1 MIHTIDLGFLDTPQ
15 TIAAYVLEHPDGP
28 VLIETGPYSTYPA
41 LEQGL
46 QKIGI
51 APESLQA
58 VLLTHIHLDH
68 AGSAWAF
75 AQKGVPIFV
84 HPLGERHLAQPEKLL
99 ASAKRIYQDMMDQ
112 LWGTMEPIATEQL
125 RTVKDGTEV
134 LPGIRALHS
143 PGHAVHHIAW
153 QWEDVIFTGDVAGVR
168 IGNGIVVPPCPP
180 PDIQVEDWQRSI
192 QVLREASPTSLYLTH
207 YGEITD
213 VETHLDALEKRLL
226 DWANWMKPRFEAGDS
241 VTEIA
246 PDFEQYVRKELVD
259 HGLDQEGLRQY
270 DAANPP
276 WMSVAGLLRY
286 WKKKSERS

>member
-1 MIHTIDLGFLDTPQ
+1 MIHTIDLGFLGIPK

-28 VLIETGPYSTYPA
+28 VLIETGPYSTFPA
-41 LEQGL
+41 LEKGL
-46 QKIGI
+46 QQLDT
-51 APESLQA
+51 APEDLQA

-75 AQKGVPIFV
+75 AQKGVPVYV
-84 HPLGERHLAQPEKLL
+84 HPKGGRHLAQPEKLL
-99 ASAKRIYQDMMDQ
+99 ASAKRIYEDMMDQ
-112 LWGTMEPIATEQL
+112 LWGTMEPIPADQL
-125 RTVKDGTEV
+125 HTVEDGAEV
-134 LPGIRALHS
+134 LPGIRAIYS

-168 IGNGIVVPPCPP
+168 IGKGIVVPPCPP
-180 PDIQVEDWQRSI
+180 PDIHVEDWQTSI
-192 QVLREASPTSLYLTH
+192 QALRDAAPKSLYLTH

-226 DWANWMKPRFEAGDS
+226 DWANWMKPRYEAGDP

-246 PDFEQYVRKELVD
+246 PDFEKYVRKELAD

-286 WKKKSERS
+286 WKKRSERS

>member
-1 MIHTIDLGFLDTPQ
+1 MIHTIDLGFLQIPQ

-41 LEQGL
+41 LEKGL
-46 QKIGI
+46 RQAGV
-51 APESLQA
+51 APKDLRA

-75 AQKGVPIFV
+75 AQNGIPIYV
-84 HPLGERHLAQPEKLL
+84 HPKGEHHLAKPEKLL
-99 ASAKRIYQDMMDQ
+99 ASAKRIYQEMMDQ
-112 LWGTMEPIATEQL
+112 LWGTMKPIAEDNL
-125 RTVKDGTEV
+125 HTVDDGVEV
-134 LPGIRALHS
+134 LPGIRAMYS

-153 QWEDVIFTGDVAGVR
+153 QWEDAIFTGDVAGVR

-180 PDIQVEDWQRSI
+180 PDIHVEDWQESI
-192 QVLREASPTSLYLTH
+192 QALRDANPKRLFLTH

-213 VETHLDALEKRLL
+213 VEPHLDALEKRLL
-226 DWANWMKPRFEAGDS
+226 DWANWMKPRFESGDS
-241 VTEIA
+241 VTQIA
-246 PDFEQYVRKELVD
+246 PEFEQYVRKELVD